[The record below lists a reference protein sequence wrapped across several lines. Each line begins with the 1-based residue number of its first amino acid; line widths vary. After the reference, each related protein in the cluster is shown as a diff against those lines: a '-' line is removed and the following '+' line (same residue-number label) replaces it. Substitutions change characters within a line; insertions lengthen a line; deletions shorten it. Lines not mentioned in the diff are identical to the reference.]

1 MKGKKDLLLTI
12 VFIVLIM
19 VLPVPSTFKDGGTKT
34 YSALTYKIVKW
45 NRLVASDETNNKFI
59 ENGCYHKTSVYL
71 FPENFKSID
80 SLYSIEYDSFEY
92 KHDPN
97 APDKFVWK
105 EASEINETEYNE
117 LTNRIFKVHKGISDE
132 LQKTLDEYT
141 ASLSLKS
148 DAVYTLSQVISDRD
162 RDQTLIYVWKNY
174 NDTAVIE
181 CAAYFGHKDWQII
194 GPVILKNIEEYSF
207 HSFASSGIGIG
218 VDKDSKLVLYDFI
231 NDRCYPKDEK
241 IDSVVGFGR
250 NTMAYYSSIDGES
263 QLHVASFAKAALD
276 PFGETIEELFTIPV
290 SHEHIRISHDA
301 IFNNGD
307 RYCAVLYTEDPYL
320 GIRNLRVFDTVS
332 GTEVSEALLPEH
344 PDYSIRDY
352 IWAKSGGVLCELT
365 NNNGYYW
372 FEIEH

>member
-105 EASEINETEYNE
+105 EGSEINAKGYTDLMTRIFEIQNGVSEALQKVIDEYN
-117 LTNRIFKVHKGISDE
+117 
-132 LQKTLDEYT
+132 
-141 ASLSLKS
+141 ASLLLKS
-148 DAVYTLSQVISDRD
+148 DAVYTLSEGISDGN
-162 RDQTLIYVWKNY
+162 RDQALVYVWKNY
-174 NDTAVIE
+174 NNIAEIE
-181 CAAYFGHKDWQII
+181 CAAYFGHKDGKIV
-194 GPVILKNIEEYSF
+194 GPIILKNIDEYIF
-207 HSFASSGIGIG
+207 YSFASRGIGIG
-218 VDKDSKLVLYDFI
+218 VDKDNKLVFYDFLE
-231 NDRCYPKDEK
+231 DRCYSKDES
-241 IDSVVGFGR
+241 IESTVGFGR
-250 NTMAYYSSIDGES
+250 NTMVYYSSNDGET
-263 QLHVASFAKAALD
+263 QLHVANFEKAASN
-276 PFGETIEELFTIPV
+276 PSSEPIEELFTIPI
-290 SHEHIRISHDA
+290 SREHIRIRHDA
-301 IFNNGD
+301 IFNSGD
-307 RYCAVLYTEDPYL
+307 RYLAVLYTENTNSR
-320 GIRNLRVFDTVS
+320 IRTLRVFDTIS
-332 GTEVSEALLPEH
+332 GTEVSEPLSLEH
-344 PDYSIRDY
+344 PEYSVKDY
-352 IWAKSGGVLCELT
+352 IWAKAGGVLCELLD
-365 NNNGYYW
+365 NNGYYW